1 MIEIKNLDF
10 SYKKTPVFSNINL
23 SFVDEGGYADNINK
37 SRGAIYGLLGE
48 NGVGKTTLL
57 KLICGLQRP
66 SEGTCTV
73 DGMTSHDRLPE
84 MLQSIVF
91 MPDEVTLPDGAT
103 PQQYVNELAPFYPN
117 FSQGKFLQLMQEVEV
132 EPERKFR
139 EMSFGQQK
147 KSLIAASLSLGT
159 DYILLDEPTNGL
171 DIPSKAQFR
180 SILSKIAD
188 EGKIIVDKD
197 HPITYSVTGYDI
209 VVKQKDMMRS
219 EISAYKVNSDGS
231 QTLLDDMFYVT
242 GYSDNGRNDGPSDS
256 DQVRIEGFFK
266 VSYTNVPGQN
276 GNAES
281 RAARLATRQSPGN
294 STATTRWS
302 SAASSRWQAAG
313 V

>member
-1 MIEIKNLDF
+1 MIEISNLDF

-117 FSQGKFLQLMQEVEV
+117 FSQGKFLQLMQELEV
-132 EPERKFR
+132 EPDRKFR

-188 EGKIIVDKD
+188 EGKTIIISTHQVKD
-197 HPITYSVTGYDI
+197 VENLIDPIVILSHNAV
-209 VVKQKDMMRS
+209 
-219 EISAYKVNSDGS
+219 
-231 QTLLDDMFYVT
+231 LLDASVQRIQEKLFFEYGGEERKDALYSEMLPGGYMNVIPNTT
-242 GYSDNGRNDGPSDS
+242 GEESQLNIEALFNAVLRNKE
-256 DQVRIEGFFK
+256 RIKELF
-266 VSYTNVPGQN
+266 
-276 GNAES
+276 A
-281 RAARLATRQSPGN
+281 
-294 STATTRWS
+294 
-302 SAASSRWQAAG
+302 
-313 V
+313 